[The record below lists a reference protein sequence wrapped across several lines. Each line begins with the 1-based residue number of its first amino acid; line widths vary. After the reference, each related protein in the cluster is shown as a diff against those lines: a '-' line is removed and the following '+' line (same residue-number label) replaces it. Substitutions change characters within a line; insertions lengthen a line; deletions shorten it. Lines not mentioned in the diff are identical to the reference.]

1 MSIFNSLVLESL
13 FLGDHFLPLCSL
25 NPFFSTYRVELSV
38 DDGNEN
44 ATFVVFDREMLSL
57 IKKDAA
63 TLTVEQVCFLK
74 T

>member
-1 MSIFNSLVLESL
+1 MIISWRPLLSIVLTKSV
-13 FLGDHFLPLCSL
+13 
-25 NPFFSTYRVELSV
+25 FSRYRVELSV